1 MQSNHREGT
10 KMKFKLQA
18 IEELYS
24 GTGTAPA
31 SHTTE
36 FEAEALP
43 EIVMN
48 IELFLRGAGFY
59 IKNLDYEVPDS

>member
-1 MQSNHREGT
+1 
-10 KMKFKLQA
+10 MKFKLQA

-24 GTGTAPA
+24 GMGTAPA

-43 EIVMN
+43 EIMMN
-48 IELFLRGAGFY
+48 IELFLRGAGYF
-59 IKNLDYEVPDS
+59 ITNIDYDIPST